1 MSSLKDTNIS
11 SWWKEIK
18 SIGGLIQGHEWWHQ
32 MLSNETPSTE
42 VLARKFN
49 DFLYSLT
56 SHFKPLSGNT
66 YPLDASS
73 NHVPEHLLVTDHM
86 AYKALCAINKKEST
100 GPDRVPNVIW
110 KTLAF
115 ELAPVIRD
123 LYNTSLAEGFVPTF
137 YCYSNPKS
145 GSPPPPKTI
154 QEDLRPIA
162 LTRQLAKDL
171 GGGYVRLA
179 NERGRALD

>member
-137 YCYSNPKS
+137 LKESIVIPTPKVV
-145 GSPPPPKTI
+145 PPPPENHPGGLAPDCSDASI
-154 QEDLRPIA
+154 GQGSWRGLR
-162 LTRQLAKDL
+162 
-171 GGGYVRLA
+171 
-179 NERGRALD
+179 